1 MYVINHADGDDVDDG
16 MDCNAADDGD
26 GDAHS
31 DDDCDDDADDDAN
44 Q

>member
-1 MYVINHADGDDVDDG
+1 MYVINNADGDDVDDG
-16 MDCNAADDGD
+16 TDCNAADDGD

-31 DDDCDDDADDDAN
+31 DDDCDDDADDDAG